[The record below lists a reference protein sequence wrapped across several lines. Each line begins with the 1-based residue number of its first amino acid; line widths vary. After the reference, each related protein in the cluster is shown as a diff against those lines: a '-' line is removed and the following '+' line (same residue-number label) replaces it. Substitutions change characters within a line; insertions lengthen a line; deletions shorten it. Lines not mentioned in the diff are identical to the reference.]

1 MKSSLS
7 LSFSHTLS
15 PFLTLASLSLSPFFS
30 LSLREGLRR
39 WSVRRGEDFTRR
51 WGDGKTS
58 PSNVSHRSQRGPDP
72 KATSN
77 LTLSFDLLSPL
88 LTGNS
93 ATPCSLFKPLWV
105 CVCVWFSDRAKP
117 PLSRNVDTWADTGAL
132 KCCWGVK
139 TLFTDWISLCHVV
152 ARCPLHTFSCDFF
165 QCWRDSIEHKSAE
178 AVDLFKVYWHLVWFS
193 PPFLRKCFVSA
204 LSVVLMVFPLKEYW
218 RRRREKRR
226 GVMGLSGDCLFAV
239 FTAKP
244 LRTYRHFHQ
253 HSAVHNTHLP
263 ACVRSASNVLFHSHT
278 LLCVS
283 EKLYMTPLSP
293 RGHLCLS
300 VRPDYHLLVAAH
312 HYTFTWKRS
321 YTRHHLFELPFRVSL
336 WGGIVLKMHKSQIV
350 ALVFRRPVSFDD
362 CKLDGRYQPPCDSRL
377 KQKPWANS
385 MYDFIKNLS

>member
-51 WGDGKTS
+51 WGDGKTC

-165 QCWRDSIEHKSAE
+165 QCWRDSIEH
-178 AVDLFKVYWHLVWFS
+178 
-193 PPFLRKCFVSA
+193 
-204 LSVVLMVFPLKEYW
+204 
-218 RRRREKRR
+218 
-226 GVMGLSGDCLFAV
+226 
-239 FTAKP
+239 
-244 LRTYRHFHQ
+244 
-253 HSAVHNTHLP
+253 
-263 ACVRSASNVLFHSHT
+263 
-278 LLCVS
+278 
-283 EKLYMTPLSP
+283 
-293 RGHLCLS
+293 
-300 VRPDYHLLVAAH
+300 
-312 HYTFTWKRS
+312 
-321 YTRHHLFELPFRVSL
+321 
-336 WGGIVLKMHKSQIV
+336 
-350 ALVFRRPVSFDD
+350 
-362 CKLDGRYQPPCDSRL
+362 
-377 KQKPWANS
+377 
-385 MYDFIKNLS
+385 